1 MAWQV
6 PGFLP
11 GDLVA
16 AEDLSSRQFRLVRMA
31 SDNAVELADTEGG
44 FAIGILLNAPAAGA
58 AAAVEMAGISR
69 LVAGEARWGWV
80 PSGHTHT
87 HDGGCLDCDNGAR
100 GAAAHGNA
108 CGPPAPARRRT
119 ALAACCEHGDTSYST
134 RLSGLWPA
142 L

>member
-69 LVAGEARWGWV
+69 LVAGEALVAGQFFGTDAQGRGRAVEATATGADLGDWILGTV
-80 PSGHTHT
+80 VEGA
-87 HDGGCLDCDNGAR
+87 GGAGGIATVKL
-100 GAAAHGNA
+100 
-108 CGPPAPARRRT
+108 
-119 ALAACCEHGDTSYST
+119 
-134 RLSGLWPA
+134 LSPMHRVV
-142 L
+142 